1 MVEGGSLS
9 LENISVRQ
17 ESNHPEKHGV
27 FVAAREYKLKALWI
41 CYVFGVNHGRG
52 RTGIS
57 YIYRCL
63 GNGLRNSICCI
74 DRLGRLSK
82 DFSASHN
89 RC

>member
-1 MVEGGSLS
+1 LNVVSGSSAFDPKVVNIFMVEGGSLS

-52 RTGIS
+52 RTGI
-57 YIYRCL
+57 
-63 GNGLRNSICCI
+63 
-74 DRLGRLSK
+74 
-82 DFSASHN
+82 
-89 RC
+89 